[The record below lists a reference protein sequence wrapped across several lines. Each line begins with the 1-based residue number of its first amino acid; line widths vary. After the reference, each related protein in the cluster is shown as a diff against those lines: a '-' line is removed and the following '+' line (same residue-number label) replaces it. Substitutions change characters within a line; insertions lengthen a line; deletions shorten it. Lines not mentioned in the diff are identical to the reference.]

1 MAHLSLL
8 WVNVSLTKK
17 LEQSG
22 VEEAEE
28 LLLPSLS
35 QMVKEQC
42 GT

>member
-28 LLLPSLS
+28 LLPSLS
-35 QMVKEQC
+35 QMVTEQC

>member
-35 QMVKEQC
+35 QMVTEQC